1 MNSLSPGCLTSNSSI
16 IHICIIHFT
25 WLIKYLIDCWLI
37 VDCLVVKEENWCKIV
52 CFFCHFFFCHLF
64 LLTCPPAYRSPTGL
78 PPASRFS
85 QLHNQLPPKQS
96 NNLPNKLHN
105 RVATLIVVLTC
116 LAVSK
121 FNFCHLKLKN
131 RLPLLLSVNSIL
143 QLLLW
148 S

>member
-25 WLIKYLIDCWLI
+25 WLIKYLTDCWLI
-37 VDCLVVKEENWCKIV
+37 VDCLVVEEKNWCKIV
-52 CFFCHFFFCHLF
+52 CFFLPFFFLPSFFVDVSLAH
-64 LLTCPPAYRSPTGL
+64 RSPTGL
-78 PPASRFS
+78 PPAPRFS

-96 NNLPNKLHN
+96 NNLPTKLHN
-105 RVATLIVVLTC
+105 RVATLIVLLTC

-143 QLLLW
+143 LLLVW

>member
-16 IHICIIHFT
+16 IHICIIHFIWFVVD
-25 WLIKYLIDCWLI
+25 WLLIDLS
-37 VDCLVVKEENWCKIV
+37 LKKKVVPNSLFFLSTFFLTI
-52 CFFCHFFFCHLF
+52 FFCWRVPVTLQFQ
-64 LLTCPPAYRSPTGL
+64 PAP
-78 PPASRFS
+78 RFS

-96 NNLPNKLHN
+96 NNLPTKLHN

-143 QLLLW
+143 LLLLW

>member
-25 WLIKYLIDCWLI
+25 WLIKYLTDCWLI
-37 VDCLVVKEENWCKIV
+37 VDCLVVEEKNWCKIV
-52 CFFCHFFFCHLF
+52 CFFCQLFFCHLF
-64 LLTCPPAYRSPTGL
+64 LLTCPPLTDHPRVFQPV
-78 PPASRFS
+78 PRFS

-96 NNLPNKLHN
+96 NNLPTKLHN

-116 LAVSK
+116 LVVSK

-143 QLLLW
+143 LLLLW